1 MVKTDFAL
9 VAVVFPLH
17 LSHLIR
23 GSNTGPQYLGSN
35 YKQAINSHNSVLS
48 GVNAKTNMLIKML
61 LQAHF
66 TIKYKRRSS
75 TVWQDVGIQFMH

>member
-1 MVKTDFAL
+1 MVKTDVAL

-17 LSHLIR
+17 LSHLVR

-48 GVNAKTNMLIKML
+48 GVYAKTNMHINEPPHGKTNNLHMRK
-61 LQAHF
+61 QR
-66 TIKYKRRSS
+66 RRSAS
-75 TVWQDVGIQFMH
+75 R